1 MKFIQVMEFNST
13 IEEAQKGLEEYIEV
27 AGSKTTARA
36 VTLCV
41 DRDNPETIVQIVE
54 FDSYESATQN
64 NELEET
70 QEASNE
76 HEENIGEVNFRNL
89 DVVGVYEL

>member
-27 AGSKTTARA
+27 AGSKTTARVA
-36 VTLCV
+36 TLCV

-70 QEASNE
+70 QEASSE
-76 HEENIGEVNFRNL
+76 HEENISEVSFRNL
-89 DVVGVYEL
+89 DVVEVYEL

>member
-1 MKFIQVMEFNST
+1 MKFIQVMEFESS
-13 IEEAQKGLEEYIEV
+13 IEEAQKALEEYIEV
-27 AGSKTTARA
+27 AGSKTTARIA
-36 VTLCV
+36 TLCI

-54 FDSYESATQN
+54 FDSFESATQN

-70 QEASNE
+70 QEASSE
-76 HEENIGEVNFRNL
+76 QEETMGEVNFRNL

>member
-13 IEEAQKGLEEYIEV
+13 IEEAQKGLEEYIKV
-27 AGSKTTARA
+27 AGSKTTARVA
-36 VTLCV
+36 TLCV

-70 QEASNE
+70 QEASSEN
-76 HEENIGEVNFRNL
+76 EENIGEVNFRNL
-89 DVVGVYEL
+89 DVVGIYEL

>member
-27 AGSKTTARA
+27 AGSKTTARVA
-36 VTLCV
+36 TLCV

-70 QEASNE
+70 QEASSE
-76 HEENIGEVNFRNL
+76 HEENIGEVSFRNL

>member
-13 IEEAQKGLEEYIEV
+13 IEEAQKGLKEYIEV
-27 AGSKTTARA
+27 AGSKTTARVA
-36 VTLCV
+36 TLCV

-70 QEASNE
+70 QEASSE
-76 HEENIGEVNFRNL
+76 HEESIGEVNFRNL
-89 DVVGVYEL
+89 DVVGIYEL

>member
-1 MKFIQVMEFNST
+1 MKFIQVMEFESS
-13 IEEAQKGLEEYIEV
+13 IEEAQKALEEYIEV
-27 AGSKTTARA
+27 AGSKTTARIA
-36 VTLCV
+36 TLCI
-41 DRDNPETIVQIVE
+41 DRDNPKTIVQIVE

-70 QEASNE
+70 KEASSE
-76 HEENIGEVNFRNL
+76 HEETMGEVGFRNL

>member
-27 AGSKTTARA
+27 AGSKTTARVA
-36 VTLCV
+36 TLCV

-70 QEASNE
+70 QEASSEN
-76 HEENIGEVNFRNL
+76 EENIGEVNFRNL
-89 DVVGVYEL
+89 DVVGIYEL